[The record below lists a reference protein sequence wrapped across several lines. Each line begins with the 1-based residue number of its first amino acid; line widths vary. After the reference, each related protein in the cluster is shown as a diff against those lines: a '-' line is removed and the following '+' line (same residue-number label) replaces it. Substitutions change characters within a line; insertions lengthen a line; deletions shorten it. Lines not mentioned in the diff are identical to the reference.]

1 MTAYI
6 GRHLKNI
13 GFTRILIGIF
23 VLLVLNT
30 TGCGAPLNNT
40 DFQTSVSEQERLT
53 IIEATEESQ
62 IVSES
67 YEDAAVATE
76 ASSETDKSAETE
88 TYKSDDAVEE
98 DEDISY
104 VIPEALP
111 LSSICWEAFAEL
123 MMEEDYEALC
133 TFYPVLK
140 DDESFD
146 LQEAYTE
153 NHEMLN
159 LDALSEKWATERYP
173 DELLI
178 ERITVIDIDQDGSKE
193 LVICVKNY
201 GGNYLIFHKDGD
213 EFFAK
218 QLVYRGFERLQTNG
232 IYVGSAAGGASYYM
246 RMTYSDASFS
256 EDVLCNTD
264 YGKYYIEDNPVSEA
278 EYKEWIQEHIPGDQ
292 AYYKPFE
299 SVAAAAYTANHYW
312 GRVPIVYAG
321 QQLTEY
327 DQISLAY
334 LDGNDLIV
342 DGYYDT
348 SDKRLQHN
356 SNYTDIKDSRIRKIH
371 TLPLADNVRYY
382 YGGYWSE
389 DEVSRDDFE
398 IALTKAEE
406 SPGGMLVE
414 FYFDQGEI
422 TELYYEFR

>member
-23 VLLVLNT
+23 ILLLVNA
-30 TGCGAPLNNT
+30 TGCGAPLKNT
-40 DFQTSVSEQERLT
+40 ESQTSMPEQQPLT
-53 IIEATEESQ
+53 VIEATEETQ
-62 IVSES
+62 RVSES
-67 YEDAAVATE
+67 YEGDTVATE

-88 TYKSDDAVEE
+88 TYKSDDTVEE
-98 DEDISY
+98 DENISY

-123 MMEEDYEALC
+123 MVEEDYEALC

-140 DDESFD
+140 DGESFD

-153 NHEMLN
+153 DHEMLN
-159 LDALSEKWATERYP
+159 LDTLSDKWSTEPYP
-173 DELLI
+173 GELLI
-178 ERITVIDIDQDGSKE
+178 ERVTVIDIDQDGSKE

-232 IYVGSAAGGASYYM
+232 IYVGSNGADASNYM
-246 RMTYSDASFS
+246 RMTYSGASFS
-256 EDVLCNTD
+256 EYSLCIKD
-264 YGKYYIEDNPVSEA
+264 YGKYYIEDEPVSEA
-278 EYKEWIQEHIPGDQ
+278 EYKDWLQDHIPGDQ

-299 SVAAAAYTANHYW
+299 SVAAAAYIANHYW
-312 GRVPIVYAG
+312 GIAPIVYAG

-327 DQISLAY
+327 DQISLVY
-334 LDGNDLIV
+334 LEGNNLIV
-342 DGYYDT
+342 DGYYYT

-356 SNYTDIKDSRIRKIH
+356 SNFTDIKDNRIKKTH
-371 TLPLADNVRYY
+371 TLPLADKVKYY